1 MSKLEVGLDTSIS
14 VQVGVVTELEIER
27 DVTGSA
33 SVAQEME
40 SNSADDDGVPGDTGN
55 GESRACVTRISQ
67 YWKYITIHFLK
78 LEGEGIIWNIN
89 LQTMK

>member
-1 MSKLEVGLDTSIS
+1 MDTSIS
-14 VQVGVVTELEIER
+14 VQVGVVTELEIESLR

-40 SNSADDDGVPGDTGN
+40 SDAADDDGVPGDTGN

-67 YWKYITIHFLK
+67 YWKYIFSSLR
-78 LEGEGIIWNIN
+78 ERA
-89 LQTMK
+89 